1 MMANWVKE
9 ISPTLARAPRVELKR
24 MLDLVRWE
32 EYGLT
37 RESARQLCEDG
48 IAFTR
53 GDESRK
59 VERLWTLWDQVVDR
73 KRDVN
78 EVYRAPSYL
87 SDAWASWAGYTRTR
101 LREAFGAR
109 FVDGGLLN
117 AVPDPRV
124 IVDLGNG
131 LGLSTRALSEAYP
144 GAFVAGTNL
153 EGTLQS
159 KIANAYSGGLFG
171 QFGDLIE
178 AADWISSSGFA
189 RVDVVVAMEY
199 FEHFERPLQHLHR
212 VLDILRPRVLLIANS
227 FKLGAVGHWPAYF
240 IEGRGSVT
248 PRQAGKAFWDAL
260 RSYGY
265 ARRES
270 AVWNNRPAFWVKS

>member
-1 MMANWVKE
+1 MANWVKE

-32 EYGLT
+32 EFGLT

-48 IAFTR
+48 MAFTR

-59 VERLWTLWDQVVDR
+59 VEPLWTLWDQVVAR
-73 KRDVN
+73 ERDVN

-109 FVDGGLLN
+109 FVEGGLLN
-117 AVPDPRV
+117 AVPDPEV

-131 LGLSTRALSEAYP
+131 LGLSTRSLSEAYP
-144 GAFVAGTNL
+144 EALVAGTNF
-153 EGTLQS
+153 EGSVQS
-159 KIANAYSGGLFG
+159 AIANAHSMGRFG
-171 QFGDLIE
+171 QFGDAIE
-178 AADWISSSGFA
+178 AEVWISDNGFNRA
-189 RVDVVVAMEY
+189 DIVVAMEY
-199 FEHFERPLQHLHR
+199 FEHFERPLQHLHG
-212 VLDILRPRVLLIANS
+212 ILTALNPLVLLVANS

-240 IEGRGSVT
+240 IEGRGIVT
-248 PRQAGKAFWDAL
+248 PRQAGTAFWNAL
-260 RSYGY
+260 RDYGY
-265 ARRES
+265 ERRES
-270 AVWNNRPAFWVKS
+270 EVWNNRPAFWVKS

>member
-1 MMANWVKE
+1 MPNWVNE

-24 MLDLVRWE
+24 TLDLVRWE
-32 EYGLT
+32 EFDLT

-48 IAFTR
+48 MAFTN

-59 VERLWTLWDQVVDR
+59 VEPLWALWDQVVAR
-73 KRDVN
+73 ERDVS

-117 AVPDPRV
+117 AVPDPKV

-144 GAFVAGTNL
+144 GALVAGTNL
-153 EGTLQS
+153 PGSVQYALAE
-159 KIANAYSGGLFG
+159 ANSMGRFG
-171 QFGDLIE
+171 QFKCVIE
-178 AADWISSSGFA
+178 VDEWISGNGFERA
-189 RVDVVVAMEY
+189 DIVVAMEY
-199 FEHFERPLQHLHR
+199 FEHFERPLQHLHG
-212 VLDILRPRVLLIANS
+212 ILTTLSPRVLLVANS

-240 IEGRGSVT
+240 IEGRGTVT
-248 PRQAGKAFWDAL
+248 PRQAGTTFWNAL
-260 RSYGY
+260 REYGY
-265 ARRES
+265 ERRES
-270 AVWNNRPAFWVKS
+270 EVWNNRPAFWVRS